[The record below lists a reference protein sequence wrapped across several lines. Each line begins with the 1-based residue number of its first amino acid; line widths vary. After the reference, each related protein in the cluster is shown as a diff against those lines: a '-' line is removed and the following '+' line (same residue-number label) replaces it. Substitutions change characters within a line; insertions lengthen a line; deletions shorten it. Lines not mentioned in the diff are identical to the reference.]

1 MKTLLKSYKGMFG
14 RKYVKIYLL
23 YMLFFMVDGPVQD
36 MLPVLMEEK
45 GQPARYYSYLL
56 ALVNACCV
64 VIPGLVS
71 IISVK
76 SSAYR
81 VAVITMLIAIV
92 TGCMA
97 GDVNQAVLLIGV
109 LVLLACVRT
118 SFNYSLGNDINYEVA
133 DEHRGKYFAVRD
145 LFLYGG
151 ISLGL
156 FLGGQIA
163 RVFDVSAMYRI
174 GGVLYILPLIMI
186 LLVRAE
192 CKNRTGQDGKTTDS
206 DDEEKGETKTSWKSF
221 RKIAKDKKFWTYM
234 TVKLFSNV
242 YAVAM
247 GYLPLYA
254 LTIGISVSHV
264 MSIFSFMT
272 LFNAIG
278 ALFVSH
284 LGDLKGRKWFY
295 VFDIGFDVL
304 PAMIFLLSRNV
315 TVFVIGIILSMV
327 KDIFASVS
335 FAYFYDVFDDHNG
348 TIILGIVES
357 FSSAIGIVMPVVIGW
372 VWECS
377 PQLVFGIG
385 AAGCLISAGVAAI
398 FLPDKR
404 SCAVAEGQK

>member
-1 MKTLLKSYKGMFG
+1 MFNS
-14 RKYVKIYLL
+14 KYVMIYLL
-23 YMLFFMVDGPVQD
+23 YMLFFMVDEPVQD

-45 GQPARYYSYLL
+45 GQPARYYGYLL
-56 ALVNACCV
+56 ALVNACCIIV
-64 VIPGLVS
+64 PGLVS

-76 SSAYR
+76 YNAYR
-81 VAVITMLIAIV
+81 VAVITMFVAIV

-97 GDVNQAVLLIGV
+97 GGVSQVYLLIGA

-118 SFNYSLGNDINYEVA
+118 GFNYSLGNDINYEIA
-133 DEHRGKYFAVRD
+133 EEHRGKYFAVRD

-156 FLGGQIA
+156 FLGGQLVKI
-163 RVFDVSAMYRI
+163 FNVSTMYRA
-174 GGVLYILPLIMI
+174 GGVLYILPLVMI

-192 CKNRTGQDGKTTDS
+192 CRSRVGQDGQMANS
-206 DDEEKGETKTSWKSF
+206 DNSNEEEKVSWKSF
-221 RKIAKDKKFWTYM
+221 RKIAGNKKFWTYM
-234 TVKLFSNV
+234 TVKFFSNV

-254 LTIGISVSHV
+254 MTIGIPVSNV

-272 LFNAIG
+272 LFNAVG

-284 LGDLKGRKWFY
+284 MGDLKGRKWFY
-295 VFDIGFDVL
+295 VFDIGFDTI
-304 PAMIFLLSRNV
+304 PALIFLLSHNV
-315 TVFVIGIILSMV
+315 IVFIIGIVLSMV

-348 TIILGIVES
+348 TLVLGIVES
-357 FSSAIGIVMPVVIGW
+357 FSSAVGIVMPVIVGW
-372 VWECS
+372 VWEFS

-385 AAGCLISAGVAAI
+385 AAGCLLSACVAAV
-398 FLPDKR
+398 FLPDKKMC
-404 SCAVAEGQK
+404 SDSEE

>member
-1 MKTLLKSYKGMFG
+1 MKTLLKSYRDMFG

-45 GQPARYYSYLL
+45 GQPARYYGYLL

-76 SSAYR
+76 YNAYR
-81 VAVITMLIAIV
+81 VAVVTMLVAVV

-97 GDVNQAVLLIGV
+97 GGIGHAGLLVGA

-118 SFNYSLGNDINYEVA
+118 SFNYSLGNDINYEIE
-133 DEHRGKYFAVRD
+133 DGHRGKYFAVRD

-156 FLGGQIA
+156 FLGGQVV
-163 RVFDVSAMYRI
+163 RVLDVSAMYCI
-174 GGVLYILPLIMI
+174 GGILYILPLVMI
-186 LLVRAE
+186 FLVRAE
-192 CKNRTGQDGKTTDS
+192 CGPRAGQNDLETESDS
-206 DDEEKGETKTSWKSF
+206 GEAEEKVSWKSF
-221 RKIAKDKKFWTYM
+221 RKIARDRKFWTYM
-234 TVKLFSNV
+234 TVKFFSNV

-254 LTIGISVSHV
+254 MTIGISVPHV
-264 MSIFSFMT
+264 MLIFSFMT
-272 LFNAIG
+272 LFNAVV

-284 LGDLKGRKWFY
+284 MGDLKGRKWFY

-304 PAMIFLLSRNV
+304 PAMIFLLSHNV
-315 TVFVIGIILSMV
+315 IVFSIGIILSMV

-357 FSSAIGIVMPVVIGW
+357 FSSAVGIVMPVVVGW
-372 VWECS
+372 VWEVS

-385 AAGCLISAGVAAI
+385 AAGCFLSAVVAAV

-404 SCAVAEGQK
+404 VINNSFLG

>member
-1 MKTLLKSYKGMFG
+1 MKILLKSYKGMFG

-45 GQPARYYSYLL
+45 GQPARYYGYVL

-71 IISVK
+71 IVSVK

-81 VAVITMLIAIV
+81 VAVITMLAAV
-92 TGCMA
+92 ATGCMA
-97 GDVNQAVLLIGV
+97 GDVNQAGLLIGV

-163 RVFDVSAMYRI
+163 KVFDVSTMYRI
-174 GGVLYILPLIMI
+174 GGVLYILPLIML

-192 CKNRTGQDGKTTDS
+192 CRTRTGQDGKTTDS
-206 DDEEKGETKTSWKSF
+206 DDEEKEETKTSWKSF

-295 VFDIGFDVL
+295 VFDIGFDVF
-304 PAMIFLLSRNV
+304 PAMIFLLSHNV
-315 TVFVIGIILSMV
+315 TVFIIGIILSMV

-404 SCAVAEGQK
+404 PCAVTERQK

>member
-1 MKTLLKSYKGMFG
+1 MKSLLKSYQGMFN

-23 YMLFFMVDGPVQD
+23 YMLFFMVDGPMQD

-45 GQPARYYSYLL
+45 GQPARYYGYLL

-64 VIPGLVS
+64 IVPGLVS
-71 IISVK
+71 VISVK
-76 SSAYR
+76 YNAYR
-81 VAVITMLIAIV
+81 VAVITMFVAIV

-97 GDVNQAVLLIGV
+97 GGVSQTCLLIGV
-109 LVLLACVRT
+109 LALLACVRT
-118 SFNYSLGNDINYEVA
+118 GFNYSLGNDINYEIA
-133 DEHRGKYFAVRD
+133 DGHRGKYFAVRD

-156 FLGGQIA
+156 FLGGQLVKI
-163 RVFDVSAMYRI
+163 FNVSTMYQA

-192 CKNRTGQDGKTTDS
+192 CRSRVEQDGQMANS
-206 DDEEKGETKTSWKSF
+206 DNSDEEEEEKVSWKSF
-221 RKIAKDKKFWTYM
+221 RKIAGDKKFWTYM

-254 LTIGISVSHV
+254 MTIGISVSNV

-272 LFNAIG
+272 LFNAVG

-284 LGDLKGRKWFY
+284 MGDLKGRKWFY
-295 VFDIGFDVL
+295 VFDIGFDTL
-304 PAMIFLLSRNV
+304 PALIFLLSHNV
-315 TVFVIGIILSMV
+315 IVFMIGIVLSMV

-357 FSSAIGIVMPVVIGW
+357 FSSAVGIVMPVIVGW
-372 VWECS
+372 VWEVS

-385 AAGCLISAGVAAI
+385 AAGCLLSACVAAV
-398 FLPDKR
+398 FLPDKNKFKKTL
-404 SCAVAEGQK
+404 Q